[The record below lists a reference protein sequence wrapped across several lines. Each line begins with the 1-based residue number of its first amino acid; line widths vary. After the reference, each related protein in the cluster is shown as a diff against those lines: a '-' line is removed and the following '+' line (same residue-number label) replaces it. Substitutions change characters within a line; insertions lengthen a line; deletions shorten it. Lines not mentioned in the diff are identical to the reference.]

1 MKSIASLALALCVV
15 AGSTRAQVGIETRP
29 RRRSLR
35 SGLTPGRSLALVRSF
50 YGRLTRATFR
60 QRRSRRLTLPRWR
73 PRASTSPVGVELTCA
88 RSSRVALARSLAL
101 RATHFA
107 RSLVRSFARSL
118 VVPGDQSYESCDAC
132 LGSFLGDFV
141 LPLYPSLGL
150 DIATFPKSPSQ
161 LAAELTTGNDSG
173 LGAIQQDGPCG
184 EYFTESSSA
193 AGADLQTYAFSI
205 IGWVLNS
212 TDVHSLFA
220 RPGSLTRATRF
231 ARSPGATLGCHG
243 GLRSWPP
250 CRGSIRSSCLTR
262 PNSSVQIQVFNT
274 VIVQ

>member
-118 VVPGDQSYESCDAC
+118 VRS
-132 LGSFLGDFV
+132 
-141 LPLYPSLGL
+141 
-150 DIATFPKSPSQ
+150 
-161 LAAELTTGNDSG
+161 
-173 LGAIQQDGPCG
+173 
-184 EYFTESSSA
+184 
-193 AGADLQTYAFSI
+193 
-205 IGWVLNS
+205 
-212 TDVHSLFA
+212 
-220 RPGSLTRATRF
+220 F
-231 ARSPGATLGCHG
+231 ARSLVRLLCQEINRTSRVMLVLGPSWGTLSS
-243 GLRSWPP
+243 RSIPRSVSTLPP
-250 CRGSIRSSCLTR
+250 SRSPRRSSRPSLRRVTTAVWVPSSRTARVGSTSRSRRRLPARTSRPTR
-262 PNSSVQIQVFNT
+262 SASSGGY
-274 VIVQ
+274 